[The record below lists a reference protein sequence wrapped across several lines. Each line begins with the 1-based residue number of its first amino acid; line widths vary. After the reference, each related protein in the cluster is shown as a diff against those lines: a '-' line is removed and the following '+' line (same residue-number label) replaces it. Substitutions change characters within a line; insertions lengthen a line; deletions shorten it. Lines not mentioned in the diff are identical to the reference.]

1 MTEIYDWSRTPRA
14 LLEELAHESVT
25 YWHTPGPGPKPMGTG
40 VCRALDA
47 VCKAAR
53 RLRTRAEIDTEIANL
68 VRERATMPRPYDLDE
83 VSRIAKRI
91 ELLCREPTAEASPP
105 GDELAAGGACEG
117 CRDLRARLR
126 NIYHL
131 TLTYSSAAATIQAI
145 REASAPGAPAP
156 PAPPASGDGICAIHG
171 PCPDCNRGVDP

>member
-1 MTEIYDWSRTPRA
+1 MSEIYDWSRAPRE
-14 LLEELAHESVT
+14 LLELLAHESVT
-25 YWHTPGPGPKPMGTG
+25 YWHTPGPGPKPLSTG
-40 VCRALDA
+40 VCGALDA

-53 RLRTRAEIDTEIANL
+53 RLRTRAEVDTEIANL

-83 VSRIAKRI
+83 VSRIARRI
-91 ELLCREPTAEASPP
+91 EVLCREPTAEAAPP

-117 CRDLRARLR
+117 CRDLRARVR

-131 TLTYSSAAATIQAI
+131 TLTYSSGRAVATIQAI

-156 PAPPASGDGICAIHG
+156 PASGDGVCAIHG
-171 PCPDCNRGVDP
+171 PCPDCNRGQDP